1 MEIFV
6 GRYLEEVEH
15 LVEHRRVL
23 PSREHAHVESV
34 LLLQSDDDGRHFYGL
49 GTGSYHADDFFS
61 IHREP
66 PLFYK
71 KLKTGSP
78 SSRIPQLRKTP

>member
-23 PSREHAHVESV
+23 ARREHAHVESV
-34 LLLQSDDDGRHFYGL
+34 LLLQRDDDGRHFYGL